1 MLYRLVNGTPRMNR
15 DNLEF
20 SLRSVRSHDH
30 GSTTGGGHVDSNQKL
45 HLTLLQPPG
54 SVLGLDA
61 FFMRNPELI
70 VRKHLVTNNIIVFIY
85 IYIYIYIL

>member
-1 MLYRLVNGTPRMNR
+1 MLYRFVNGTPRMHRENPE
-15 DNLEF
+15 L
-20 SLRSVRSHDH
+20 SLRSVRSHEL
-30 GSTTGGGHVDSNQKL
+30 STTAARGGGLGDSSHKP

-70 VRKHLVTNNIIVFIY
+70 VRKHLVTI
-85 IYIYIYIL
+85 